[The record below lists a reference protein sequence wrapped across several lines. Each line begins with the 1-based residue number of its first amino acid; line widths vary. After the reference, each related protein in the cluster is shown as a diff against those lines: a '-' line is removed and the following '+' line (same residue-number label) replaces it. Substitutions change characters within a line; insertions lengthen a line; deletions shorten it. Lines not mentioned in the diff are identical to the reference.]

1 MVARALLSCR
11 GQAIVTLILSPLTL
25 CRESKVV
32 MTAKKDE
39 GASTLEINVMGET
52 MRLGSPNAAAKV
64 GANPFMQEKLLAMQD
79 EINALL
85 GQINVPATASAS
97 SASPAAP

>member
-1 MVARALLSCR
+1 MR
-11 GQAIVTLILSPLTL
+11 
-25 CRESKVV
+25 SKVV

-64 GANPFMQEKLLAMQD
+64 GVG
-79 EINALL
+79 EIRQQCVAHTNLSGVGGKPCIVERPIPPHAPGIVLKSAWH
-85 GQINVPATASAS
+85 PAHTMRFRYTLTQ
-97 SASPAAP
+97 